1 MAFVLLRH
9 IPRQLFVSI
18 LCSFHSDN
26 KEEHR
31 HAVIVFDAHCLY
43 VSTWHLLCRYIM
55 YVMLCMKYYFQ
66 VNNQKTLVQDEM
78 FRIYSV
84 NVTEIEAKLA

>member
-1 MAFVLLRH
+1 
-9 IPRQLFVSI
+9 
-18 LCSFHSDN
+18 
-26 KEEHR
+26 
-31 HAVIVFDAHCLY
+31 
-43 VSTWHLLCRYIM
+43 
-55 YVMLCMKYYFQ
+55 MKYYFQ